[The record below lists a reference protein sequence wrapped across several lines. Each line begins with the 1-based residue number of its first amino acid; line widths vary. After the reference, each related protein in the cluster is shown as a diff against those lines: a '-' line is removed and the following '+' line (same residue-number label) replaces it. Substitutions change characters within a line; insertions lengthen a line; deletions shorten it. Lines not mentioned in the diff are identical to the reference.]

1 MLRSIFGLTA
11 QILVVVGT
19 SPTPMSS
26 PPTTTVQAGPS
37 GLNASYTP
45 NSSRR
50 SSPRSTMCTPNTS
63 RRRSSPRSTSSRP
76 NRRRTSLRNT
86 TPTPTPGPSNDD
98 NDGGNNLQRQYEI
111 LFNDQRNAAA
121 GRRIAG
127 IRTTNIITTT

>member
-50 SSPRSTMCTPNTS
+50 SSPRNTMSAQAHIS
-63 RRRSSPRSTSSRP
+63 RLKTTTSSTLFP
-76 NRRRTSLRNT
+76 GAFSHHTRRTTAQVIHNT
-86 TPTPTPGPSNDD
+86 ECTACTT
-98 NDGGNNLQRQYEI
+98 
-111 LFNDQRNAAA
+111 
-121 GRRIAG
+121 
-127 IRTTNIITTT
+127 RT

>member
-26 PPTTTVQAGPS
+26 PPTTTVQAGPL

-50 SSPRSTMCTPNTS
+50 SSPRNTMSAQAHIS
-63 RRRSSPRSTSSRP
+63 RLNKRLVHESVTRCVTRC
-76 NRRRTSLRNT
+76 
-86 TPTPTPGPSNDD
+86 
-98 NDGGNNLQRQYEI
+98 
-111 LFNDQRNAAA
+111 
-121 GRRIAG
+121 
-127 IRTTNIITTT
+127 